1 MQMQQKGGS
10 MDYDR
15 ISENDLCFTGFVD
28 APIGLTVL
36 SNRVIQRV
44 NTEME
49 RIFGWTRD
57 ELEGQSIRILYPSS
71 VDYEKTGT
79 RWRRWLDERPRY
91 SDERFMQCRSGEI
104 IWTRACGRT
113 LTPTDP
119 FRLMV
124 WTFQHLEHR
133 PSDAATLTSR
143 EREVARYIVN
153 GYTNKET
160 GLAMGISPRTVEV
173 HRSSVMK
180 KLGVQNAA
188 ELVAKMIVQT

>member
-1 MQMQQKGGS
+1 

-15 ISENDLCFTGFVD
+15 ISEADLDFTGFMD
-28 APIGLTVL
+28 APIGLLVI

-44 NTEME
+44 NTEIE
-49 RIFGWTRD
+49 DIFGWSRD

-71 VDYEKTGT
+71 VDYEKTGA
-79 RWRRWLDERPRY
+79 RWRRWLEGRPRY
-91 SDERFMQCRSGEI
+91 TDERFMQRRSGEI
-104 IWTRACGRT
+104 IWTRATGRT

-124 WTFQHLEHR
+124 WAFEHLESR
-133 PSDAATLTSR
+133 PSCSATLTPR

-153 GYTNKET
+153 GYTSKET
-160 GLAMGISPRTVEV
+160 GQAMGISPRTVEV

-188 ELVAKMIVQT
+188 ELVAKMIVQS

>member
-1 MQMQQKGGS
+1 MA
-10 MDYDR
+10 YDQ
-15 ISENDLCFTGFVD
+15 ISDADLNLTGFMD
-28 APIGLTVL
+28 APIGLMVL
-36 SNRVIQRV
+36 SNRVIQRI
-44 NTEME
+44 NTEIE

-57 ELEGQSIRILYPSS
+57 ELEGRSIRALYPSS
-71 VDYEKTGT
+71 VDYEKTGS

-91 SDERFMQCRSGEI
+91 TDERFMQCRSGEI
-104 IWTRACGRT
+104 IWTRASGRT
-113 LTPTDP
+113 LTPGDP

-124 WTFQHLEHR
+124 WTFEHLENR
-133 PSDAATLTSR
+133 PPNSATLTPR

-153 GYTNKET
+153 GYTSKET

-188 ELVAKMIVQT
+188 ELVAKMIVQN